1 MHFSNFS
8 LLKSERFYRLI
19 LISILILSFFLS
31 FYHLDKRSLL
41 DWDEAYYLNIVK
53 TWRSATDWIIYK
65 FFNPNAISSGFSD
78 YVMEHGGAINTFAKD
93 GFLAIVFLFSYF
105 LGLHDVTILW
115 VSGVFGILTV
125 WIIYLIGKEVFG
137 KVAGLLSCGILSLS
151 VYHLHYSRSG
161 FPQSTSVFF
170 LYLALFL
177 YIISYLR
184 KYDNKTGGR
193 FLFISGLSLGYAFT
207 CHYNLLFMLPI
218 FFLFE
223 IANKLIY
230 GHKIIFGDLAK
241 RILLLFLGIM
251 IPISFW
257 GGLSEL
263 TRYILYVNPSYKEA
277 IQGTLGIGKFVTYF
291 DRIFDFLPLP
301 FLKSASKGDVISQ
314 IGQFD
319 LLFYI
324 KLLLQWEGS
333 LIVIL
338 LAIGLLYLI
347 YRQIRFRNFYEFIIL
362 TFFLLPF
369 LFWSL
374 NSWQLSRSFVPAI
387 PAMALII
394 GSSLA
399 KVLEGKI
406 KKNGSKAVAIVI
418 FLLFFAFQAQ
428 ERLIREMSYIS
439 GYPAAIKFMQDH
451 LGVRHLSSQFTISR
465 SFVGRKNTLDISVSF
480 ENINL
485 QDKLKDLHNNH
496 GYKYLLLDQ
505 MRHIFSDSPIVKSAA
520 MTKPVFTV
528 PHSTDANVF
537 ENGFVAG
544 FANAV
549 SISPRVLEVY
559 ELSDIINNL
568 K

>member
-1 MHFSNFS
+1 MVKTN
-8 LLKSERFYRLI
+8 RFYAFI
-19 LISILILSFFLS
+19 LISILLLNSFLC
-31 FYHLDKRSLL
+31 FYNLDKRSLL
-41 DWDEAYYLNIVK
+41 DWDEAYYLSIVK
-53 TWRSATDWIIYK
+53 TWRSATDWIVYK
-65 FFNPNAISSGFSD
+65 FFNTNAISSGFSD
-78 YVMEHGGAINTFAKD
+78 YVMENGGAINTFAKD

-125 WIIYLIGKEVFG
+125 WLIYLIGKEIFG
-137 KVAGLLSCGILSLS
+137 KAAGLLSCGILSLS

-177 YIISYLR
+177 YIISYRR
-184 KYDNKTGGR
+184 KYDIKTGGR
-193 FLFISGLSLGYAFT
+193 LLFFSGISLGYAFT

-218 FFLFE
+218 FIFFE
-223 IANKLIY
+223 ITNKFAY
-230 GHKIIFGDLAK
+230 GNKVIFGDLAK

-251 IPISFW
+251 IPISLW

-263 TRYILYVNPSYKEA
+263 TRYILYLNPSYKEA
-277 IQGTLGIGKFVTYF
+277 IQGTLGIGKFATYF
-291 DRIFDFLPLP
+291 DRILDFLPLQ
-301 FLKSASKGDVISQ
+301 FLKSTSKSDVISQ
-314 IGQFD
+314 VSQFD

-324 KLLLQWEGS
+324 KILLEWEGS
-333 LIVIL
+333 LIVSL

-374 NSWQLSRSFVPAI
+374 NSWQLSRSFIMAI
-387 PAMALII
+387 PAMTLII
-394 GSSLA
+394 GGSLA
-399 KVLEGKI
+399 QVLEGKI
-406 KKNGSKAVAIVI
+406 KKDGSKAFAIVI
-418 FLLFFAFQAQ
+418 FLLFFALQAQ
-428 ERLIREMSYIS
+428 DRLVREVSYIS
-439 GYPAAIKFMQDH
+439 GYPVAIKFMQEH

-465 SFVGRKNTLDISVSF
+465 SFVGRKNALDISVSF
-480 ENINL
+480 ENVNL
-485 QDKLKDLHNNH
+485 QDKLKYLHNNR

-505 MRHIFSDSPIVKSAA
+505 MRHVFSDSPIVKSAA
-520 MTKPVFTV
+520 MAKPVFTV